1 MEGSH
6 VRFENLFSDFHEKFS
21 DEKIFCITQKF
32 TPGIQVI
39 YVYCYRQKDFPVLE
53 SLDFLL
59 ELQEKY
65 NLLDCWLYFFARP
78 LKNEDFDCDVNSV
91 YQFMSRNKVD

>member
-21 DEKIFCITQKF
+21 DEKNLCITQKF

-39 YVYCYRQKDFPVLE
+39 YVYCYCQKDFPVLE
-53 SLDFLL
+53 FLDFLL

-65 NLLDCWLYFFARP
+65 NLLDCWSYLFARR